1 MKAELN
7 LKLIKGLTL
16 YEIPVGVDTRGRLV
30 FETNLREVNGKP
42 NPAFKSSYI
51 LWDSNR
57 ESPPGFGVRVAA
69 KKTYVLRRK
78 VHGKSIMPTVGN
90 FADFNRIELA
100 RARAAD
106 MARTLVETGMNPNE
120 LARKAASS
128 QITLREVLA
137 RYRQHLTTRRQ
148 KPATRE
154 TLRVHD
160 RIVRK
165 HESFKW
171 LDKPIPQ
178 ITTEE
183 IEKKFVAIEDAI
195 AAKEQA
201 FRWAFTA
208 VRWLI
213 KVEAIAA
220 AGERREP
227 RVKANPFEIL
237 GINKHFR
244 TADQLDTERDE
255 QSKRNP
261 LLPSASMG
269 PFLEAAWSKR
279 LQNDNETAV
288 HYLILML
295 LWGCRKSEHAKCV
308 WRELLTEH
316 GPAGEGRKTTSHIS
330 ITDDPTWGPY
340 VFFYKTKNGRNHR
353 LPLAPMAL
361 SLLKQ
366 RQVSAAEEAARRGFE
381 AKSRKFAFPA
391 RNRTSKTGH
400 YSDPTDLLGSL
411 REEIGVEKLAPHD
424 LRRSFGGMMTE
435 IGVPEGIK
443 RRFLNHARSDVT
455 EIYTQ
460 AEWHLLREWMGKIE
474 QQMFLKSP
482 NVYNALKPVD
492 WPAIAAPP
500 SHVCK
505 PPKPRS
511 GRPRKEVNEV
521 GKAAEALAV

>member
-1 MKAELN
+1 MKADLTV
-7 LKLIKGLTL
+7 KLIKGLTL
-16 YEIPVGVDTRGRLV
+16 DQIPSGTDAKGHLTYEA
-30 FETNLREVNGKP
+30 NAREIDGKP

-51 LWDSNR
+51 LWDANR
-57 ESPPGFGVRVAA
+57 EAPPGFGVRVAA

-128 QITLREVLA
+128 EITLREVFA
-137 RYRQHLTTRRQ
+137 RYRQHLTTRKQ
-148 KPATRE
+148 KPASPE
-154 TLRVHD
+154 TLRVLD
-160 RIVRK
+160 RYIRR
-165 HESFKW
+165 HESFGW
-171 LDKPIPQ
+171 IDKPIPQ
-178 ITTEE
+178 ITADA
-183 IEKKFVAIEDAI
+183 IEAKFVSIKEAISS
-195 AAKEQA
+195 KEQA
-201 FRWAFTA
+201 FRTAFTA

-227 RVKANPFEIL
+227 RVVANPFEIL

-244 TADQLDTERDE
+244 SPDQLDTQREE
-255 QSKRNP
+255 ESKRNP
-261 LLPSASMG
+261 LRPSASLG

-279 LQNDNETAV
+279 LQNDNETGV

-295 LWGCRKSEHAKCV
+295 LWGSRKSEHARCV
-308 WRELLTEH
+308 WHELLTEH
-316 GPAGEGRKTTSHIS
+316 GPAGAGRKTTSHICL
-330 ITDDPTWGPY
+330 TEDPDWGPY

-353 LPLAPMAL
+353 LPIAPMAL

-366 RQVSAAEEAARRGFE
+366 RQLAAAEEAARRGFE

-391 RNRTSKTGH
+391 RSRTSKTGH
-400 YSDPTDLLGSL
+400 YSDATDLLGSL

-424 LRRSFGGMMTE
+424 LRRSFGAMMTE
-435 IGVPEGIK
+435 IGVPEGVK
-443 RRFLNHARSDVT
+443 RRFLNHARSNVT

-460 AEWHLLREWMGKIE
+460 AEWQLLREWMAKIE
-474 QQMFLKSP
+474 QAMFLKAP
-482 NVYNALKPVD
+482 NVYNALKPVE
-492 WPAIAAPP
+492 WPAIPAPAP
-500 SHVCK
+500 HVCK
-505 PPKPRS
+505 PPKPRT
-511 GRPRKEVNEV
+511 GRPRKLALESASEPV
-521 GKAAEALAV
+521 AA

>member
-1 MKAELN
+1 MKADLTV
-7 LKLIKGLTL
+7 KLIKGLSL
-16 YEIPVGVDTRGRLV
+16 DEIPVGADARGHLL
-30 FETNLREVNGKP
+30 FEP
-42 NPAFKSSYI
+42 NPQKIRGKANPKYRSSYI

-78 VHGKSIMPTVGN
+78 VNGKSIMPTVGN

-106 MARTLVETGMNPNE
+106 LARTLVETGMNPNE

-128 QITLREVLA
+128 EITLREVFA
-137 RYRQHLTTRRQ
+137 RYRQHLTTRKQ
-148 KPATRE
+148 KPATAE
-154 TLRVHD
+154 TLRVLD
-160 RIVRK
+160 RVVAK
-165 HESFKW
+165 HEKLGW
-171 LDKPIPQ
+171 MGKAIPQ
-178 ITTEE
+178 ITTDA
-183 IEKKFVAIEDAI
+183 IEKAFLASDDGV

-201 FRWAFTA
+201 FRTAFTA
-208 VRWLI
+208 VRWLV

-227 RVKANPFEIL
+227 RVVANPFEIL

-244 TADQLDTERDE
+244 APDQIDRERDE
-255 QSKRNP
+255 QGKRNP
-261 LLPSASMG
+261 LRPSASLG

-279 LQNDNETAV
+279 LQNDNETGI
-288 HYLILML
+288 HYLVLML

-308 WRELLTEH
+308 WHELLTEH
-316 GPAGEGRKTTSHIS
+316 GPAGAGRKTTSHICL
-330 ITDDPTWGPY
+330 TEDPDWGTY
-340 VFFYKTKNGRNHR
+340 VFFHKTKNGRNHR

-391 RNRTSKTGH
+391 RNPTSKTGH
-400 YSDPTDLLGSL
+400 YSDPTDLLGAL
-411 REEIGVEKLAPHD
+411 REEIGIEKLAPHD
-424 LRRSFGGMMTE
+424 LRRSFGAMMAE
-435 IGVPEGIK
+435 IGVPEGIQ

-455 EIYTQ
+455 DIYTQ
-460 AEWHLLREWMGKIE
+460 AEWRLLREWMAKIE
-474 QQMFLKSP
+474 QQVFLKAP

-492 WPAIAAPP
+492 WPPIPAPP
-500 SHVCK
+500 PHECR
-505 PPKPRS
+505 PPKPRT
-511 GRPRKEVNEV
+511 GRPRKR
-521 GKAAEALAV
+521 AAAPPAAAAAVS